1 MVNFYSN
8 ELSFM
13 VTNLPSFHYL
23 IVGLINILG
32 LFLIIFIFKKNQKD
46 KVSKAFLWMGISMF
60 FWVNFAF
67 LARVIES
74 EDLILSKK
82 FLHIAWFFTPLFF
95 CGLYFLIIFLLKKEA
110 IYSKISKI
118 ILFITIFLSII
129 TAFTDLI
136 VEDVFFVNEILRIS
150 YGKGIIVF
158 LIGVL
163 IIMVT
168 TLYIFFKEY
177 LKSDYY
183 IKNKLIYFLI
193 GMAIFYINNIVFNI
207 ILPIFFGI
215 GRFYF
220 LGDYSTIF
228 LLSFTAYSIVKKEL
242 FGISIAITQAL
253 IIIIGIILF
262 SQIIIFNNLFNF
274 IINFFIFSFFCFFG
288 YFLNE
293 NMKKE
298 IKQRERLEKLT
309 KELEKTN
316 EKLLNLDKVKT
327 EFISIASH
335 QLRTPLTAIKG
346 YISMITDGTYGKIS
360 KEAEMKLGNVAL
372 SNERLIKLV
381 NDLLSISRIETGKL
395 ELEPKKE
402 NIERIVS
409 QIVDELKINAEKR
422 GLYLKFIKPK
432 KKLIE
437 TMIDEG
443 KLRQVILNLIDNSIK
458 YTING
463 GITIKIRNSEEDKK
477 ITIEIVDTGEGMN
490 KEEISKVF
498 NSFSRGQA
506 GQQLSSEGAGLGLFI
521 AKKFVEMHDG
531 KIWAESE
538 GKGKGSQFYIKLPIK

>member
-177 LKSDYY
+177 LK
-183 IKNKLIYFLI
+183 
-193 GMAIFYINNIVFNI
+193 
-207 ILPIFFGI
+207 
-215 GRFYF
+215 
-220 LGDYSTIF
+220 
-228 LLSFTAYSIVKKEL
+228 
-242 FGISIAITQAL
+242 
-253 IIIIGIILF
+253 
-262 SQIIIFNNLFNF
+262 
-274 IINFFIFSFFCFFG
+274 
-288 YFLNE
+288 
-293 NMKKE
+293 
-298 IKQRERLEKLT
+298 
-309 KELEKTN
+309 
-316 EKLLNLDKVKT
+316 
-327 EFISIASH
+327 
-335 QLRTPLTAIKG
+335 
-346 YISMITDGTYGKIS
+346 
-360 KEAEMKLGNVAL
+360 
-372 SNERLIKLV
+372 
-381 NDLLSISRIETGKL
+381 
-395 ELEPKKE
+395 
-402 NIERIVS
+402 
-409 QIVDELKINAEKR
+409 
-422 GLYLKFIKPK
+422 
-432 KKLIE
+432 
-437 TMIDEG
+437 
-443 KLRQVILNLIDNSIK
+443 NSI
-458 YTING
+458 Y
-463 GITIKIRNSEEDKK
+463 
-477 ITIEIVDTGEGMN
+477 
-490 KEEISKVF
+490 
-498 NSFSRGQA
+498 Q
-506 GQQLSSEGAGLGLFI
+506 
-521 AKKFVEMHDG
+521 KF
-531 KIWAESE
+531 
-538 GKGKGSQFYIKLPIK
+538 